1 MTPLCYDWIVKSSRL
16 EPGILTIFRLFLI
29 VQFVLIFVNVMA
41 HSARGYL
48 KDCPWCAV
56 AFGAANILILLGYLS
71 WPWLQERLGR
81 FYLPVAI
88 FYAVVFSLVAQN
100 LFLAVQ
106 LSPAA
111 GGGSEESAWQIFLF
125 LFVPLVLVSWQY
137 DFKTVIAY
145 CLFTTFLDFAL
156 IRCSNPDY
164 FVLRSTINRLLF
176 IRFLS
181 FMLVG
186 YIISRIMQQLRQ
198 QRQALQEANLKLE
211 RYVATIE
218 QLTVSRERNR
228 MARELHDTLA
238 HTLSGV
244 AVQLEA
250 VDSLWASDR
259 EQAHHILHR
268 SLGATREGLTETRK
282 AIQSL
287 RATPLEDLGLMHAL
301 REYAESTARRAG
313 FQLQLDLSDNIEGLT
328 PEVEQCFYR
337 IGQEALENVARH
349 ANAHSVQVMI
359 KKTNLG
365 IQMEINDDGTGF
377 DTQTSASGPHFGLRG
392 MVERADVIH
401 ADLDISSQPDG
412 GTCLALTWEGGE
424 A

>member
-1 MTPLCYDWIVKSSRL
+1 MKPSRL
-16 EPGILTIFRLFLI
+16 EPGILNLFRLFLI
-29 VQFVLIFVNVMA
+29 VQFALIFVNVMV

-71 WPWLQERLGR
+71 WPRLHEKLGR
-81 FYLPVAI
+81 FYLPLALL
-88 FYAVVFSLVAQN
+88 YAAVFSLVAQN

-111 GGGSEESAWQIFLF
+111 GSGSEESAWQIFLY
-125 LFVPLVLVSWQY
+125 LFVPLVLVGWQY
-137 DFKTVIAY
+137 DFKAVIAF
-145 CLFTTFLDFAL
+145 CLFTTFLDSAL
-156 IRCSNPDY
+156 IRYTNPNY
-164 FVLRSTINRLLF
+164 FDLQPTIYRLLF
-176 IRFLS
+176 IRFFS

-186 YIISRIMQQLRQ
+186 YIISRIMQQLRR

-250 VDSLWASDR
+250 VDSLWNSDR
-259 EQAHHILHR
+259 ERAHQILSR
-268 SLGATREGLTETRK
+268 SLGVTREGLTETRK

-287 RATPLEDLGLMHAL
+287 RATPLEGLGLAHAM
-301 REYAESTARRAG
+301 REYAESAARRAG
-313 FQLQLDLSDNIEGLT
+313 FQLLLDLPEPIDGLA

-337 IGQEALENVARH
+337 IGQEALENAARH
-349 ANAHSVQVMI
+349 ANAKSVQV
-359 KKTNLG
+359 KLAKSDLG
-365 IQMEINDDGTGF
+365 LCMDISDDGIGF
-377 DTQTSASGPHFGLRG
+377 DAQAADSELHFGLRG
-392 MVERADVIH
+392 MHERAQVIH
-401 ADLDISSQPDG
+401 AELEISSRPGEGTRLTLSWKGEDRQIG
-412 GTCLALTWEGGE
+412 GAG
-424 A
+424 

>member
-1 MTPLCYDWIVKSSRL
+1 MKSSRL
-16 EPGILTIFRLFLI
+16 ESGILPLFRLFLI
-29 VQFVLIFVNVMA
+29 VQFVLIFVNVMV

-81 FYLPVAI
+81 FYLPIAI
-88 FYAVVFSLVAQN
+88 LYAVIFSLVAQN

-106 LSPAA
+106 LSPAV
-111 GGGSEESAWQIFLF
+111 GDGSEESAWQIFLF

-137 DFKTVIAY
+137 DFKAIIAY

-156 IRCSNPDY
+156 IRCNNPDY
-164 FVLRSTINRLLF
+164 FILQSTINRLLF

-186 YIISRIMQQLRQ
+186 YIVSRIMQQLRQ
-198 QRQALQEANLKLE
+198 QRQALQDANLKLE
-211 RYVATIE
+211 RYVAIIE

-250 VDSLWASDR
+250 VDSLWTSDQER
-259 EQAHHILHR
+259 AHQILNH
-268 SLGATREGLTETRK
+268 SLAATRDGLTETRK

-287 RATPLEDLGLMHAL
+287 RATPLEDIGLAGAL
-301 REYAESTARRAG
+301 RDYAETSARRAG
-313 FQLQLDLSDNIEGLT
+313 FQLLLDVPDSIKGLAA
-328 PEVEQCFYR
+328 EVEQCFYR

-349 ANAHSVQVMI
+349 ANAQSVQVRLI
-359 KKTNLG
+359 QNDLG
-365 IQMEINDDGTGF
+365 LCMEIKDDGIGF
-377 DTQTSASGPHFGLRG
+377 DTQATDSGSHFGLRG
-392 MVERADVIH
+392 MHERAQVIH
-401 ADLDISSQPDG
+401 ADLKISSHPDAGTHLSLSWKDGDKENG
-412 GTCLALTWEGGE
+412 GAK
-424 A
+424 

>member
-1 MTPLCYDWIVKSSRL
+1 MKSSRL
-16 EPGILTIFRLFLI
+16 EPGILNLFRLFLI
-29 VQFVLIFVNVMA
+29 VQFALIFVNVMA

-71 WPWLQERLGR
+71 WPWLQERMGR
-81 FYLPVAI
+81 FYLPIALL
-88 FYAVVFSLVAQN
+88 YAVIFSLVAQN
-100 LFLAVQ
+100 LFLTVQ
-106 LSPAA
+106 LSPTAS
-111 GGGSEESAWQIFLF
+111 GGSEESAWQIFLF

-137 DFKTVIAY
+137 DFKAVIAY

-164 FVLRSTINRLLF
+164 FLLQQTFNRLLF

-181 FMLVG
+181 FLLVG

-228 MARELHDTLA
+228 LARELHDTLA

-250 VDSLWASDR
+250 VDSLWTSDR
-259 EQAHHILHR
+259 EQAHHILRR
-268 SLGATREGLTETRK
+268 SLGATREGLTETRV

-287 RATPLEDLGLMHAL
+287 RATPLEDLGLVNAM
-301 REYAESTARRAG
+301 REYAEFTARRAG
-313 FQLQLDLSDNIEGLT
+313 FQLRLDLPDTLEGLT

-337 IGQEALENVARH
+337 IGQEALENAARH
-349 ANAHSVQVMI
+349 ANANLVQVTI
-359 KKTNLG
+359 KQIDLG
-365 IQMEINDDGTGF
+365 LRMEISDDGTGF
-377 DTQTSASGPHFGLRG
+377 DTKAIDSESHFGLRG
-392 MVERADVIH
+392 MYERAQVIH
-401 ADLDISSQPDG
+401 ADLAISSHPG
-412 GTCLALTWEGGE
+412 KGTRLTLSWKNENKGNGS
-424 A
+424 AG

>member
-1 MTPLCYDWIVKSSRL
+1 MKSSRL

-71 WPWLQERLGR
+71 WPWMQERLGH
-81 FYLPVAI
+81 FYLPIAI
-88 FYAVVFSLVAQN
+88 LYAVIFSLVAQN

-106 LSPAA
+106 LSPAG

-137 DFKTVIAY
+137 DFKAVIAY
-145 CLFTTFLDFAL
+145 CLFTTLLDFAL
-156 IRCSNPDY
+156 IRCTNLDY
-164 FVLRSTINRLLF
+164 FVLQQTFNRLLF

-198 QRQALQEANLKLE
+198 QRQALQDANLKLE
-211 RYVATIE
+211 RYVATLE

-228 MARELHDTLA
+228 LARELHDTLA

-250 VDSLWASDR
+250 VDSLWTSDQT
-259 EQAHHILHR
+259 QAHRILGR
-268 SLGATREGLTETRK
+268 SLQATREGLTETRK

-287 RATPLEDLGLMHAL
+287 RATPLEDLGLVHAM
-301 REYAESTARRAG
+301 RAYAESTARRAG
-313 FQLQLDLSDNIEGLT
+313 FQLVLNLPDTIDGLS

-337 IGQEALENVARH
+337 IGQEALENAARH
-349 ANAHSVQVMI
+349 ANAKAIQV
-359 KKTNLG
+359 TLLQTG
-365 IQMEINDDGTGF
+365 FRLCMEINDDGIGF
-377 DTQTSASGPHFGLRG
+377 DKQNVGPGTHFGLQG
-392 MVERADVIH
+392 MYERAQVIH
-401 ADLDISSQPDG
+401 ADLEISSHPG
-412 GTCLALTWEGGE
+412 EGTHLTLTWDSENSQIGD
-424 A
+424 AR